1 MDENEGFRIRWCHR
15 PCKKCYLFSIVL
27 AFLCERAKMIRIRY
41 VYAYLFEEKGGKKNL
56 RFQNYPDTCELSIRL
71 HTVTDH
77 NGNGAY
83 QNS

>member
-1 MDENEGFRIRWCHR
+1 
-15 PCKKCYLFSIVL
+15 
-27 AFLCERAKMIRIRY
+27 MIRIRY
-41 VYAYLFEEKGGKKNL
+41 VYAYLFEGKGRKKNL
-56 RFQNYPDTCELSIRL
+56 PFQNYPDTCELSIQL